1 MKIVQINKRDSIL
14 VQKLLDV
21 WESSVKATH
30 LFLSV
35 DEINNIKQYVPQAI
49 KDVSIL
55 VIAENKNGNP
65 VGFMG
70 VDDKRL
76 EMLFVLDKYRGQG
89 IGKQLL
95 QYGIEN
101 YSINELTVNEQNPRA
116 KGFYEHMGFEVYKRT
131 ELDEQGNP
139 YPLLYMKK
147 LINNDF
153 GRYTMVQV
161 IKKKFVV
168 IGKEG
173 STLDGEGFIQKLWN
187 DANSHFNE
195 IAHLAKKE
203 ANGKLVG
210 IWGAMSDIS
219 RSFKPWEDDFSKG
232 LYLAGVECFDDA
244 KAPDGWTKWT
254 IPGYEY
260 IVVEN
265 HEGVFEETIRK
276 INEKGIALV
285 GAVHDYT
292 DPATGK
298 DYLYFPIREL

>member
-1 MKIVQINKRDSIL
+1 
-14 VQKLLDV
+14 
-21 WESSVKATH
+21 
-30 LFLSV
+30 
-35 DEINNIKQYVPQAI
+35 
-49 KDVSIL
+49 
-55 VIAENKNGNP
+55 
-65 VGFMG
+65 
-70 VDDKRL
+70 
-76 EMLFVLDKYRGQG
+76 
-89 IGKQLL
+89 
-95 QYGIEN
+95 
-101 YSINELTVNEQNPRA
+101 
-116 KGFYEHMGFEVYKRT
+116 
-131 ELDEQGNP
+131 
-139 YPLLYMKK
+139 
-147 LINNDF
+147 
-153 GRYTMVQV
+153 MVQV

-173 STLDGEGFIQKLWN
+173 STLDGKGFIQKLWN

-265 HEGVFEETIRK
+265 HEVVFEETIRK
-276 INEKGIALV
+276 INEKGISLV

>member
-1 MKIVQINKRDSIL
+1 
-14 VQKLLDV
+14 
-21 WESSVKATH
+21 
-30 LFLSV
+30 
-35 DEINNIKQYVPQAI
+35 
-49 KDVSIL
+49 
-55 VIAENKNGNP
+55 
-65 VGFMG
+65 
-70 VDDKRL
+70 
-76 EMLFVLDKYRGQG
+76 
-89 IGKQLL
+89 
-95 QYGIEN
+95 
-101 YSINELTVNEQNPRA
+101 
-116 KGFYEHMGFEVYKRT
+116 
-131 ELDEQGNP
+131 
-139 YPLLYMKK
+139 
-147 LINNDF
+147 
-153 GRYTMVQV
+153 MVQV

-195 IAHLAKKE
+195 IAHLAKKD

-254 IPGYEY
+254 ILGYEY

-276 INEKGIALV
+276 INEKGISLV

-292 DPATGK
+292 DPTTGK
-298 DYLYFPIREL
+298 GYLYFPIREL